1 MDERISYAGQM
12 SKLTSRAQWI
22 LLVLAAANGGF
33 LYFVPTLAERDYAW
47 AIKPPINA
55 AFMGAGYL
63 AGLVAAVL
71 GSYYARRWRSV
82 RVLLWPFV
90 LLGVVMSVATFLHH
104 ERFRW
109 SYSLTWLWTIVYL
122 GIPPVALFLWRR
134 EEQKPRSLADQD
146 SGLAPMRMAASL
158 LGSALITLSALL
170 FFAPTIA
177 QSVWPWQIT
186 PLIARVFA
194 AWHLLMGGIL
204 LFSALGA
211 RRVHELPIPFFTVFT
226 WSLLLCMLP
235 LLYASNLKPGG
246 TAVGWIGF
254 QLTLLV
260 FCGSVAVRALRAM
273 RAAGQG
279 L

>member
-33 LYFVPTLAERDYAW
+33 LYFLPGLAERDYAW

-71 GSYYARRWRSV
+71 GTYCARRWRSV
-82 RVLLWPFV
+82 RMLLWPFV
-90 LLGVVMSVATFLHH
+90 LLGVVMSLATWLHA

-109 SYSLTWLWTIVYL
+109 SYSLTWLWTLVYL

-134 EEQKPRSLADQD
+134 EEHKPRALADQD
-146 SGLAPMRMAASL
+146 SGLVPMRLAASL
-158 LGSALITLSALL
+158 LGSALITLSAIL
-170 FFAPTIA
+170 FFAPAVA
-177 QSVWPWQIT
+177 QGLWPWQIT

-211 RRVHELPIPFFTVFT
+211 RRVHELPIPFLTVFT
-226 WSLLLCMLP
+226 WSLLLCVLP
-235 LLYASNLKPGG
+235 LLYRSNFTPGG
-246 TAVGWIGF
+246 SAAPWIGF
-254 QLTLLV
+254 QLTILLFTGAV
-260 FCGSVAVRALRAM
+260 TVRALRAM
-273 RAAGQG
+273 RAAGQA